1 MRVLILST
9 PFDARARLDGSRCAI
24 ADLVAG
30 LVAEQVAEPTVL
42 VTEGGE
48 APPGA
53 RAEHVGRAPLEALLG
68 TLLAQVDVVHA
79 WFAPRVVTATA
90 LRALRV
96 ARRLPFRSTSGGLPI
111 VQTVASVPRSFAFAS
126 AALAGDVVV
135 ATSDAT
141 AIALATHGVDA
152 RKMVRVP
159 SPFAPRVPDGT
170 VAAPRDLLLYA
181 GDWEFDD
188 GIDRA
193 LHALSRLAPPRG
205 VFPHLAIA
213 ARGKTDRAR
222 EVEARVR
229 RKVEGGP
236 LRDRVTILG
245 EVPSL
250 LPWIAA
256 SRAVLLPASTTYAKL
271 DHPRALLEAI
281 ALGVPII
288 VGPAPSLT
296 ELCDDPRVGEVARD
310 EAELR
315 DAIEGALSRP
325 RVPTD
330 AISKVLSPRR
340 PDVVARR
347 YGELYARATG
357 ARSRV

>member
-1 MRVLILST
+1 MRVLLLST

-30 LVAEQVAEPTVL
+30 LVAQRVAEPTVL

-53 RAEHVGRAPLEALLG
+53 RAEHVGRGQVEALLG
-68 TLLAQVDVVHA
+68 TLLSQVDLVHA
-79 WFAPRVVTATA
+79 WFAPRMVTATA

-96 ARRLPFRSTSGGLPI
+96 AKRVPI
-111 VQTVASVPRSFAFAS
+111 VQTVPSVPRSFSLAS

-152 RKMVRVP
+152 RNMVRVP
-159 SPFAPRVPDGT
+159 SPFAPRAPEGT
-170 VAAPRDLLLYA
+170 VEAPRDLLLYV

-188 GIDRA
+188 GVDRA
-193 LHALSRLAPPRG
+193 LQALSRLSPPRG
-205 VFPHLAIA
+205 VVPHLAIA
-213 ARGKTDRAR
+213 ARGKTARAR

-229 RKVEGGP
+229 KKVAAGP

-256 SRAVLLPASTTYAKL
+256 SRAVLLPASTTFAKL

-288 VGPAPSLT
+288 VGPAPSLA
-296 ELCDDPRVGEVARD
+296 ELCDDERVGEVARD
-310 EAELR
+310 AAELR
-315 DAIEGALSRP
+315 DAIENALARP
-325 RVPTD
+325 SIPAD
-330 AISKVLSPRR
+330 AILKVLGPRR

-347 YGELYARATG
+347 YGELYARAI
-357 ARSRV
+357 ARGPESRV